1 MSVQPM
7 RAMKDQKGVAT
18 AVPYSQQIGPNTVI
32 TYEGDLTE
40 TIQIQGIPFETMGNV
55 DLDGRNDNWF
65 ANVSSL
71 AKDDGVAL
79 WTTMVRKKISYDL
92 TAVEYD
98 NHFSTE
104 FAKAYAEKFAAEPQ
118 FFNELFISPVIRMGA
133 SGLDRWGMKLSKKD
147 SEGMETLREQAR
159 ERMDQVAAKLM
170 ADLRAY
176 HPKRLGTY
184 EQGGVECTELGAF
197 YSRLLNGRAK
207 HVPLRHAELS
217 YEIQGSRLEFG
228 HEVVEI
234 VGSSGSRY
242 AAMIGLIAPYTVE
255 NIDCKIFEGLLG
267 APFEFVLS
275 QSVTVTP
282 FNKADGLLKKQINNI
297 KSTSGNKDQIDDL
310 ETARKN
316 LQNGKFSMFD
326 HEFIMVIYGDSIKE
340 LNTNVNQAVSIL
352 DAKVVG
358 TSRIYGGSM
367 ISAYFNVLP
376 GNFKFGRPRSM
387 PISSENFVKFFPMHN
402 YSIGNALGSQWGM
415 PIAVLKNQGNGPYFF
430 NYHVSRSALLEQG
443 VNLEYEEAEEGD
455 HRKEVGHYRV
465 LGRTG
470 GGKTVVKLALRA
482 LARKKNLVGK
492 SPLKTYS
499 FDLHRGEEIP
509 IRAMGGKYHRFE
521 NGRYTGLAVFKSLPD
536 NADSHNL
543 IFRVASWCAQQ
554 GGMFRMTPDDEQTLF
569 KAIRMVYTLPHEHRR
584 FARLLDNIPDT
595 GSQGLK
601 SVLSRWVEDG
611 PFAWVMDSDHNAFD
625 LSSSNNWG
633 FDITSFIDIE
643 EARQPILMALTHQMS
658 LASEGSP
665 HIIDI
670 AEAWK
675 SLKDPMMRAFIED
688 KALTLRRKDGII
700 GLDTQEPEH
709 LTESGLGSTL
719 VTQFPTQILL
729 PNSSADPEAYID
741 GLRCTPREFEIIKNT
756 PEGQGFFLVK
766 KGKESTLARMDLSG
780 MNNWLA
786 VLSTSQDNL
795 DVLDEICA
803 RLRTDDPAVWLPEF
817 FKRRK

>member
-7 RAMKDQKGVAT
+7 RAMGHQKGVAT
-18 AVPYSQQIGPNTVI
+18 AIPYSQQISPNTVI

-40 TIQIQGIPFETMGNV
+40 TIQLQGIPFETMGNT

-65 ANVSSL
+65 ANVTSI

-79 WTTMVRKKISYDL
+79 WTHIVRRKISYDMSS
-92 TAVEYD
+92 VEYD

-104 FAKAYAEKFAAEPQ
+104 FAKAYGKKFAAEPQ
-118 FFNELFISPVIRMGA
+118 YYNELFISPVIRMGA
-133 SGLDRWGMKLSKKD
+133 SGIDRWGMKLSKKD
-147 SEGMETLREQAR
+147 SEEMETLRDQAR
-159 ERMDQVAAKLM
+159 ERMNQVASKLSN
-170 ADLRAY
+170 DLRAY

-184 EQGGVECTELGAF
+184 DQEGVTCTETGGF
-197 YSRLLNGRAK
+197 YSRLLNGRSK
-207 HVPLRHAELS
+207 HVPLRHAELA
-217 YEIQGSRLEFG
+217 YEIQSTGLEFG
-228 HEVVEI
+228 GEVVEI
-234 VGSSGSRY
+234 VGASGSRY
-242 AAMIGLIAPYTVE
+242 AALLGLVAPYTVE
-255 NIDCKIFEGLLG
+255 NIDCKVFEGLLG
-267 APFEFVLS
+267 ASFEFVLS
-275 QSVTVTP
+275 QSVTVMP
-282 FNKADGLLKKQINNI
+282 FNKADGLLKKQINTI
-297 KSTSGNKDQIDDL
+297 KSTSNNKDQIDNL

-326 HEFIMVIYGDSIKE
+326 HEFILVLYGDSIKE
-340 LNTNVNQAVSIL
+340 LNTNINQAQSVL
-352 DAKVVG
+352 DAKVIG
-358 TSRIYGGSM
+358 TSRIKGGAM
-367 ISAYFNVLP
+367 ISAYFSMLP
-376 GNFKFGRPRSM
+376 GNFKFGRPRAM

-415 PIAVLKNQGNGPYFF
+415 PIAVLKNQGSGPYFF

-443 VNLEYEEAEEGD
+443 VNLEYEEAEEGE

-465 LGRTG
+465 LGQTG
-470 GGKTVVKLALRA
+470 GGKTVVKMALRA
-482 LARKKNLVGK
+482 LARKKNVVGK
-492 SPLKTYS
+492 GPLKTYS

-521 NGRYTGLAVFKSLPD
+521 NGSYTGLAVFKSLPD
-536 NADSHNL
+536 NPDSHNL

-554 GGMFRMTPDDEQTLF
+554 GGMFHMTPNDEQILF
-569 KAIRMVYTLPHEHRR
+569 KAIRMVYTLPHQHRR

-595 GSQGLK
+595 GNQGLK
-601 SVLSRWVEDG
+601 AVLMRWVEDG
-611 PFAWVMDSDHNAFD
+611 PFAWVMDSNENAFD
-625 LSSSNNWG
+625 LTTANNWG

-741 GLRCTPREFEIIKNT
+741 GLRVTPREFDIIKNT
-756 PEGQGFFLVK
+756 PQGQGYFLVK

-780 MNNWLA
+780 MNDWLA

-795 DVLDEICA
+795 DILDDI
-803 RLRTDDPAVWLPEF
+803 RSQLGDDPAVWLPEF